1 MSESTDTTL
10 YFTIKKHELFDL
22 IQKSFPSAYD
32 LYESVKKDFPRMQV
46 KLNGVVQHRLCD
58 FVQWMKEHEPSYL
71 YTVLLLCNQNA
82 HFYYYEKLYTILAK
96 YNYHLVSRSNTPPF
110 SLCTNI
116 TLLPIMKQVCVQ
128 NDYNVIELETGD
140 SNHVIKKAIQVEM
153 IVDLCSSG
161 DVMIRV
167 RLF

>member
-1 MSESTDTTL
+1 MSSADTTL
-10 YFTIKKHELFDL
+10 YFTIRKQELFDL

-46 KLNGVVQHRLCD
+46 RLNGTVQHQLCD
-58 FVQWMKEHEPSYL
+58 FVQWIKKNEVAYL
-71 YTVLLLCNQNA
+71 VPVLLLCNQNA
-82 HFYYYEKLYTILAK
+82 HYYYYEKLYTVLAK
-96 YNYHLVSRSNTPPF
+96 YNYHLVSSTQTVPF

-128 NDYNVIELETGD
+128 NQYDVIELETP
-140 SNHVIKKAIQVEM
+140 SENCVIKKKIHVEM
-153 IVDLCSSG
+153 IVDLCSSE
-161 DVMIRV
+161 DVMIRI